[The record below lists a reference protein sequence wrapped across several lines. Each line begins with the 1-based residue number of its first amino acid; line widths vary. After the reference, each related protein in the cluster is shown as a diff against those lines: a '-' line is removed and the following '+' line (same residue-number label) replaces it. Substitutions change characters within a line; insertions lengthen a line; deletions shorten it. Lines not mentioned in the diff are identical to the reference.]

1 MQGTSWLTP
10 ITHRF
15 AETRQAWKAQ
25 PSPAQLYAPQQSMSV
40 SGGPIVFPGYEAWE
54 EKYGSGANKN
64 SKDEQRAKLALTSS
78 WVFADITAIANE
90 ASISMLE
97 IVERMAGKQ
106 EDHEVVNHPMEQ
118 LWEAPNP
125 FMGRSYLTK
134 FWIFNLLLSG
144 KASLFWV
151 PGNNGLL
158 ECWPI
163 PSWMISPQSHPQE
176 FISGYW
182 FKASTEA
189 KPIFLERKYVTFSR
203 LVHPF
208 DLRDGLSPLAAIF
221 DAIEADLAMR
231 RWNKQFFAKE
241 NAAPTGLILV
251 PKDMLDPDLARVRM
265 EIMEFF
271 GGANNRRVG
280 VARAGDM
287 DWKPFDR
294 SQKDMEFLQ
303 GREFSRSEI
312 DRAFGF
318 PDGYW
323 SDKASRANAEGAA
336 ARMIEN
342 AVWPH
347 LVMLAEDLNA
357 QTIPLWYGKQYRA
370 QFSDIRPRNRQLE
383 LQELGAAQ
391 ATLTVDEIRKK
402 YWQLESIGDER
413 GKLLIAEVGKG
424 APAEEEAPTDP
435 STMPPATF
443 PEDGAAPTDADQMV
457 PEPDV
462 LDAPDEA
469 KAMEGTDLY
478 TLDLARWQSKATKAL
493 KLGKRASVAFE
504 SDAIPLEEHAAI
516 KAALATATTVD
527 AVRDAFKKK
536 DDLTPD
542 EMRLMIELG
551 RTFAAHADEIEAAVA
566 RGDQGAL
573 DALGKDIGTVVE
585 RAMIKRYVDTM
596 GLVSRDTGITFDPA
610 KVQNEASTWANQYTP
625 ELIQGLTDTTRDL
638 VQRIITEGRA
648 TPLTLAEI
656 AERLAP
662 AFSRE
667 RADVIA
673 TTELTRASS
682 QATLASQE
690 YLRQAGVNM
699 VVVWRTNAD
708 EKTCPICTPRNG
720 AMQGEGW
727 DEPPPAHPRCRC
739 VCTLT
744 RA

>member
-1 MQGTSWLTP
+1 MQGTSW
-10 ITHRF
+10 IQRVNSAF
-15 AETRQAWKAQ
+15 SETRQAWKAQ
-25 PSPAQLYAPQQSMSV
+25 PTPAALYAPQQSMSV
-40 SGGPIVFPGYEAWE
+40 SGGPIVFPGYEQWQ
-54 EKYGSGANKN
+54 EKYGSGN
-64 SKDEQRAKLALTSS
+64 SKNDKDQQRAKLALTSS

-97 IVERMAGKQ
+97 VVERMAGKQ
-106 EDHEVVNHPMEQ
+106 EDQEVVNHPLEV

-151 PGNNGLL
+151 PGGDGLL

-163 PSWMISPQSHPQE
+163 PSWMITPQSHPTE

-357 QTIPLWYGKQYRA
+357 QTIPLWYGKQYRV

-391 ATLTVDEIRKK
+391 ATLTIDEIRKK
-402 YWQLESIGDER
+402 YWQLESIGDDR
-413 GKLLIAEVGKG
+413 GKLLLAEVGKG
-424 APAEEEAPTDP
+424 APPDEPTDP
-435 STMPPATF
+435 DSMPPALF
-443 PEDGAAPTDADQMV
+443 PEDGANPTDADQMV
-457 PEPDV
+457 PEPDA

-469 KAMEGTDLY
+469 KA
-478 TLDLARWQSKATKAL
+478 LDLVRWQAKATKAL
-493 KLGKRASVAFE
+493 KAGKRASVAFE
-504 SDAIPLEEHAAI
+504 STAIPDDEHAAI
-516 KAALATATTVD
+516 KVALDTATTID

-536 DDLTPD
+536 DDLTPE
-542 EMRLMIELG
+542 EMQLMIDIG
-551 RTFAAHADEIEAAVA
+551 RVFAKYADDIEQAIAN
-566 RGDQGAL
+566 GDQGDL
-573 DALGKDIGTVVE
+573 DALSKDLGATVE
-585 RAMIKRYVDTM
+585 RAIIARYVQQM
-596 GLVSRDTGITFDPA
+596 GLVSRDTGIVFDPA
-610 KVQNEASTWANQYTP
+610 KVQNDASAWANQYTP
-625 ELIQGLTDTTRDL
+625 ELIQGLDNTTRDL
-638 VQRIITEGRA
+638 VQRIILEGRS
-648 TPLTLAEI
+648 TPLTLSQI

-662 AFSRE
+662 AFGRQ

-673 TTELTRASS
+673 TTELTRAAA
-682 QATLASQE
+682 QATAASQE

-699 VVVWRTNAD
+699 VMIWQTNND
-708 EKTCPICTPRNG
+708 ERTCPICVPRNG
-720 AMQGEGW
+720 ARQGEGW

-739 VCTLT
+739 YVTLT
-744 RA
+744 RG

>member
-1 MQGTSWLTP
+1 MNGTSW
-10 ITHRF
+10 IQRISHGF
-15 AETRQAWKAQ
+15 AETRATWKAA
-25 PSPAQLYAPQQSMSV
+25 PNPASLYPPPQQSYS
-40 SGGPIVFPGYEAWE
+40 SGPIVFPGYEQWQQQ
-54 EKYGSGANKN
+54 YGNGGNNQNA
-64 SKDEQRAKLALTSS
+64 KDQERAKTALTSS
-78 WVFADITAIANE
+78 WVFADINAVANE
-90 ASISMLE
+90 ASVSMLE
-97 IVERMAGKQ
+97 VMERSAGKE
-106 EDHEVVNHPMEQ
+106 EDREVVNHPLEV

-125 FMGRSYLTK
+125 FMGRSYLMK

-144 KASLFWV
+144 KAALFWV
-151 PGNNGLL
+151 PGGDGIA
-158 ECWPI
+158 ECWPL
-163 PSWMISPQSHPQE
+163 PSWMLTPIPHPTKFIDGYE
-176 FISGYW
+176 FRP
-182 FKASTEA
+182 TPTT
-189 KPIFLERKYVTFSR
+189 KPIRIENKYVTYSR

-294 SQKDMEFLQ
+294 SQKDMEFLE
-303 GREFSRSEI
+303 GRRFSREEI

-318 PDGYW
+318 PEGYW

-357 QTIPLWYGKQYRA
+357 QTIPVWYGKQYRA

-383 LQELGAAQ
+383 LQELSAAQ

-402 YWQLESIGDER
+402 YWKMEPIGDER

-424 APAEEEAPTDP
+424 GGMEEEPPTDP
-435 STMPPATF
+435 SSLPPATL
-443 PEDGAAPTDADQMV
+443 PEDGSNPTDADQLA
-457 PEPDV
+457 PDPDA

-469 KAMEGTDLY
+469 KA
-478 TLDLARWQSKATKAL
+478 LDLARWQAKAVNAL
-493 KLGKRASVAFE
+493 KRGKRASVAFV
-504 SDAIPLEEHAAI
+504 SDAIPADEYAAI
-516 KAALATATTVD
+516 KILLDEATTIE

-536 DDLTPD
+536 ENLTPD
-542 EMRLMIELG
+542 EMRLMVELG
-551 RTFAAHADEIEAAVA
+551 RVFARHADAIEASVA
-566 RGDQGAL
+566 AGNTPNLAAL
-573 DALGKDIGTVVE
+573 EADLETVLRRAIVDHYTQRALAIAGEMNV
-585 RAMIKRYVDTM
+585 
-596 GLVSRDTGITFDPA
+596 TFDA
-610 KVQNEASTWANQYTP
+610 TQVRTDATTWANQYTP
-625 ELIQGLTDTTRDL
+625 ELISGLTDTTREM
-638 VQRIITEGRA
+638 VQQVITEVRT
-648 TPLTLAEI
+648 TPLTLAQA

-662 AFSRE
+662 AFG
-667 RADVIA
+667 RARAEMIA
-673 TTELTRASS
+673 TTELTRARA
-682 QATLASQE
+682 QATVASQN
-690 YLRQAGVNM
+690 YLRANGINTVM
-699 VVVWRTNAD
+699 IWRTNAD
-708 EKTCPICTPRNG
+708 EITCAICVPRNG
-720 AMQGEGW
+720 ARQGEGW

-739 VCTLT
+739 AVTLT
-744 RA
+744 RV